1 MTETIARVPFWP
13 LAVPVFWGAAVVF
26 GLLVARHLRVLA
38 AVGPAAPVRPGE
50 IPRRLWAVI
59 DDALLQRRM
68 YRDRTAGLMHHAIF
82 WAFVLLTLGSA
93 NAVTGGLVELVVA
106 WPLDG
111 ALWAALTGAANL
123 VGLAALGAV
132 GVGLWRRLVSRPR
145 RLTLSR
151 SGVLI
156 LVWIGAIVTAELA
169 GQVFEAARFGPRPGG
184 VVGAVVGP
192 ALGGL
197 PADLLEAGFG
207 AAWWA
212 HVGLVS
218 GFLVYLP
225 LSKHFHIV
233 SAALNVFFRKLDPPG
248 RLPTLDLERTEGTY
262 GLRTLADLSW
272 KDLLDGF
279 TCTECGR
286 CQAACPANATGKPLD
301 PKALIMGL
309 RDLVDAVEARL
320 PLVPDGA
327 EVRERYGVRDAL
339 TPADLARPIV
349 GAAISEE
356 AVWDCLTCGACV
368 EACPV
373 RIEHVEKIVGLR
385 RNLVLEES
393 RFPAEIGPVFRALE
407 GQGNPWGL
415 PPGDRLGWAR
425 DLPVPVRTLAERAAA
440 GDLDRVEVI
449 YWVGCAAAYDPRA
462 ARVARAV
469 VTCLQA
475 AGVDLAV
482 LGTEES
488 CTGDPARR
496 MGNEYVYQLLATAN
510 VATLDRYRAAERTIV
525 TACPHCFNTLAN
537 EYPDLGGRY
546 RVEHHSVTL
555 ARLIEA
561 GRLPAPGDGG
571 PSGGARRLAFHDP
584 CYLAR
589 GNGVVEAPRRVLRSV
604 GGDLVE
610 LPRHGRQT
618 FCCGA
623 GGGRMWMEERRGTRV
638 NAERTQE
645 VVAAGVDTLAVGC
658 PFCLTM
664 LRDGLADAGRGP
676 GAAGQIEVLDLAE
689 LVAERLAAGSSAP
702 AASAAGAAQP
712 GSLLPQ

>member
-1 MTETIARVPFWP
+1 MTETLGRVPFWP
-13 LAVPVFWGAAVVF
+13 LAVPLFWGAAAVF
-26 GLLVARHLRVLA
+26 GLLVARHLRVFA
-38 AVGPAAPVRPGE
+38 AVGPAPPVRARE
-50 IPRRLWAVI
+50 IPRRLWSVV
-59 DDALLQRRM
+59 DDAILQRRM

-82 WAFVLLTLGSA
+82 WGFVLLTLGSA

-106 WPLDG
+106 WPVDG
-111 ALWAALTGAANL
+111 LVWAALTALANL
-123 VGLAALGAV
+123 AGLGVLFAV
-132 GVGLWRRLVSRPR
+132 GVGLWRRLVTRPR

-169 GQVFEAARFGPRPGG
+169 SQVFEAARFGPRPGSL
-184 VVGAVVGP
+184 VGAAAGGVLRTLSP
-192 ALGGL
+192 A
-197 PADLLEAGFG
+197 ALEASFG
-207 AAWWA
+207 IAWWA
-212 HVGLVS
+212 HIGLVS

-233 SAALNVFFRKLDPPG
+233 SAAINVFFRKLEPPG
-248 RLPTLDLERTEGTY
+248 RLPALDLEQSEGTF
-262 GLRTLADLSW
+262 GIRTLADLSW

-309 RDLVDAVEARL
+309 RDLVDEVETQL
-320 PLVPDGA
+320 PLIPDGA
-327 EVRERYGVRDAL
+327 EVRERYGPRDEL

-349 GAAISEE
+349 GTAISEA

-373 RIEHVEKIVGLR
+373 RIEHVDKIVGLR

-393 RFPAEIGPVFRALE
+393 RFPAELAGVFRGLE
-407 GQGNPWGL
+407 GQANPWGL
-415 PPGDRLGWAR
+415 PPADRLAWAR
-425 DLPVPVRTLAERAAA
+425 DLPEPVPTLAERAAA

-449 YWVGCAAAYDPRA
+449 YWVGCAASYDPRA

-469 VTCLQA
+469 VTCLRA
-475 AGVDLAV
+475 AGVDVAV

-496 MGNEYVYQLLATAN
+496 MGNEYVFQLLASAN
-510 VATLDRYRAAERTIV
+510 VATLDRYGASERTIV

-537 EYPDLGGRY
+537 EYPDFGGRY

-561 GRLPAPGDGG
+561 GRLPAPDGRWR
-571 PSGGARRLAFHDP
+571 GGRVAFHDP

-589 GNGVVEAPRRVLRSV
+589 QNGIVDAPRRVLRTV
-604 GGDLVE
+604 ATDLVE
-610 LPRHGRQT
+610 LPRHGRET

-623 GGGRMWMEERRGTRV
+623 GGGRMWMEEQRGTRV
-638 NAERTQE
+638 NAERTRE
-645 VVAAGVDTLAVGC
+645 VVEAGVETLAVGC

-664 LRDGLADAGRGP
+664 LRDGVADAGRGP
-676 GAAGQIEVLDLAE
+676 GTAAEIAVLDLAE
-689 LVAERLAAGSSAP
+689 LVAERLAAERGPDSTKAP
-702 AASAAGAAQP
+702 PALQP
-712 GSLLPQ
+712 GSFAPQ

>member
-1 MTETIARVPFWP
+1 VTETLARVPLWP
-13 LAVPVFWGAAVVF
+13 LAIPVFWGAAAVF
-26 GLLVARHLRVLA
+26 ALLVARHLRVFA
-38 AVGPAAPVRPGE
+38 AVSPGVSVRPHE
-50 IPRRLWAVI
+50 VPRRLWSVVE
-59 DDALLQRRM
+59 DALLQRRM

-82 WAFVLLTLGSA
+82 WAFVFLTVGSA

-106 WPLDG
+106 WPLG
-111 ALWAALTGAANL
+111 GILWAALTALAN
-123 VGLAALGAV
+123 LAALGALAAV
-132 GVGLWRRLVSRPR
+132 GVALWRRLVTRPR

-151 SGVLI
+151 SGLLI

-169 GQVFEAARFGPRPGG
+169 SQSFEAARFGPRPGG
-184 VVGAVVGP
+184 FVGAVVGP
-192 ALGGL
+192 ALDGL
-197 PADLLEAGFG
+197 PVGLLETGF
-207 AAWWA
+207 ALAWWA

-218 GFLVYLP
+218 AFLVYLP
-225 LSKHFHIV
+225 GSKHFHIV
-233 SAALNVFFRKLDPPG
+233 TAAVNVFLRKLDPPG
-248 RLPTLDLERTEGTY
+248 RLPTLDLERTEGTF
-262 GLRTLADLSW
+262 GLRTVADLSW
-272 KDLLDGF
+272 KDLLDGL

-286 CQAACPANATGKPLD
+286 CMAACPANATGKPLD

-309 RDLVDAVEARL
+309 RDLLDEVEVGL

-327 EVRERYGVRDAL
+327 EVRERTGGRL
-339 TPADLARPIV
+339 GPSPADLARPIV

-393 RFPAEIGPVFRALE
+393 RFPAELHPVFRALE
-407 GQGNPWGL
+407 GQANPWGL
-415 PPGDRLGWAR
+415 PPTERLAWMR
-425 DLPVPVRTLAERAAA
+425 DLPEPVATLAERAAR

-469 VTCLQA
+469 VTCLRA
-475 AGVDLAV
+475 AGVDVAV

-496 MGNEYVYQLLATAN
+496 LGNEYVFQLLAAAN
-510 VATLDRYRAAERTIV
+510 VAALDRYGAAERTIV

-546 RVEHHSVTL
+546 RVEHHSVTI
-555 ARLIEA
+555 ARLIDE
-561 GRLPAPGDGG
+561 GRLPAPAAASAD
-571 PSGGARRLAFHDP
+571 RRRIAFHDP

-589 GNGVVEAPRRVLRSV
+589 GNGIVEAPRRVLERV
-604 GGDLVE
+604 GGELVE
-610 LPRHGRQT
+610 LPRHGRAT

-623 GGGRMWMEERRGTRV
+623 GGGRMWMEEQRGTRI
-638 NAERTQE
+638 NAERTRE
-645 VVAAGVDTLAVGC
+645 VVAAGAETLAVGC

-676 GAAGQIEVLDLAE
+676 GSPDEIAVLDVAE
-689 LVAERLAAGSSAP
+689 LVAERLAAPVS
-702 AASAAGAAQP
+702 
-712 GSLLPQ
+712 

>member
-1 MTETIARVPFWP
+1 MTETLVRVPGWP
-13 LAVPVFWGAAVVF
+13 LAVPLFWGAAVVF

-38 AVGPAAPVRPGE
+38 AVAPAPPVRARE
-50 IPRRLWAVI
+50 IPRRLWSVV

-68 YRDRTAGLMHHAIF
+68 YRDRTAALMHHAIF
-82 WAFVLLTLGSA
+82 WGFVLLTVGSA
-93 NAVTGGLVELVVA
+93 NAVTAGLVELVLA

-111 ALWAALTGAANL
+111 LLWAVLTALANA
-123 VGLAALGAV
+123 AALGVLVAV
-132 GVGLWRRLVSRPR
+132 AVGLWRRLVSRPK
-145 RLTLSR
+145 RLTLSW
-151 SGVLI
+151 SGLLI

-169 GQVFEAARFGPRPGG
+169 TQVFEAARFGPRPGG
-184 VVGAVVGP
+184 LVGALVGP
-192 ALGGL
+192 SLAGL
-197 PADLLEAGFG
+197 PLGLLEAGFG
-207 AAWWA
+207 LAWWA

-225 LSKHFHIV
+225 GSKHFHIV
-233 SAALNVFFRKLDPPG
+233 TAALNVFLRKLEPPG
-248 RLPTLDLERTEGTY
+248 RLPTLDLERTEGSF
-262 GLRTLADLSW
+262 GLRTLGDLSW
-272 KDLLDGF
+272 KDLLDGL

-286 CQAACPANATGKPLD
+286 CQAVCPANATGKPLD
-301 PKALIMGL
+301 PKGLVMGL
-309 RDLVDAVEARL
+309 RDLLDEVEGRL

-327 EVRERYGVRDAL
+327 EVRERFGVRDAP
-339 TPADLARPIV
+339 TAADLARPIV

-373 RIEHVEKIVGLR
+373 RIEHVDKIVGLR

-393 RFPAEIGPVFRALE
+393 RFPSELAGVFRGLE
-407 GQGNPWGL
+407 GQANPWGL
-415 PPGDRLGWAR
+415 PRSERIAWMR
-425 DLPVPVRTLAERAAA
+425 DLAVPVRTLAERAAA

-469 VTCLQA
+469 VTCLRA
-475 AGVDLAV
+475 AGLDVAV

-496 MGNEYVYQLLATAN
+496 LGNEYVFQLLAAAN
-510 VATLDRYRAAERTIV
+510 VAALDRYGAAERTIV

-546 RVEHHSVTL
+546 LVEHHSVL
-555 ARLIEA
+555 IARLIEE
-561 GRLPAPGDGG
+561 GRLPAPDD
-571 PSGGARRLAFHDP
+571 GARLGGRVAFHDP

-589 GNGVVEAPRRVLRSV
+589 ANGIVEAPRRILRAV
-604 GGDLVE
+604 GADLAE
-610 LPRHGRQT
+610 LPRHGRGT

-623 GGGRMWMEERRGTRV
+623 GGGRMWMEEQRGTRV
-638 NAERTQE
+638 NAERTRE
-645 VVAAGVDTLAVGC
+645 VVEAGAETLAVGC

-676 GAAGQIEVLDLAE
+676 GSEAEIPVVDLAE
-689 LVAERLAAGSSAP
+689 LVAARLSSGAGF
-702 AASAAGAAQP
+702 ASV
-712 GSLLPQ
+712 

>member
-1 MTETIARVPFWP
+1 MTETIARVPLWP
-13 LAVPVFWGAAVVF
+13 LAVPLFWGAAVLF

-38 AVGPAAPVRPGE
+38 AVGPAMPVRPRE
-50 IPRRLWAVI
+50 VPRRLWSVVE
-59 DDALLQRRM
+59 DALLQRRM

-93 NAVTGGLVELVVA
+93 NAVTGGLVELVLA

-111 ALWAALTGAANL
+111 VVWAALTALAN
-123 VGLAALGAV
+123 LAALGALAAV
-132 GVGLWRRLVSRPR
+132 GVALWRRLVVRPS

-151 SGVLI
+151 SGLLI
-156 LVWIGAIVTAELA
+156 LVWIAAIVLAELA
-169 GQVFEAARFGPRPGG
+169 NETFEAARFGARPG
-184 VVGAVVGP
+184 
-192 ALGGL
+192 ALVAAALAPLVGGL
-197 PADLLEAGFG
+197 PTAVLEAGFG
-207 AAWWA
+207 LAWWA

-218 GFLVYLP
+218 AFLVYLP
-225 LSKHFHIV
+225 VSKHFHIV
-233 SAALNVFFRKLDPPG
+233 SAAVNVFLRKLEPPG
-248 RLPTLDLERTEGTY
+248 RLPTLDLERTEGTF
-262 GLRTLADLSW
+262 GLRTVADLSW
-272 KDLLDGF
+272 KDLLDGL

-309 RDLVDAVEARL
+309 RHLVDEVETRL
-320 PLVPDGA
+320 ALVPDGA
-327 EVRERYGVRDAL
+327 EVRERLGAPVGP

-393 RFPAEIGPVFRALE
+393 RFPGELAPVFRALE
-407 GQGNPWGL
+407 GQANPWGL
-415 PPGDRLGWAR
+415 PPTERLAWMR
-425 DLPVPVRTLAERAAA
+425 DLPEPVPTLAERAAR

-469 VTCLQA
+469 VTCLRA
-475 AGVDLAV
+475 AGVDVAV

-496 MGNEYVYQLLATAN
+496 LGNEYVFQLLAASN
-510 VATLDRYRAAERTIV
+510 VAALDRYGAADRTIV

-546 RVEHHSVTL
+546 RVEHHSVMI
-555 ARLIEA
+555 ARLIDE
-561 GRLPAPGDGG
+561 GRLPAPTDGTAG
-571 PSGGARRLAFHDP
+571 SGRRLAFHDP

-589 GNGVVEAPRRVLRSV
+589 GNGIVDAPRRVLRSV
-604 GGDLVE
+604 GGELVE
-610 LPRHGRQT
+610 LPRHGSAT

-623 GGGRMWMEERRGTRV
+623 GGGRMWMEEQRGTRV
-638 NAERTQE
+638 NAERTRE
-645 VVAAGVDTLAVGC
+645 VIEAGVETLAVGC

-676 GAAGQIEVLDLAE
+676 GSAAEIAVLDLAE
-689 LVAERLAAGSSAP
+689 LVAERLAAAGGRV
-702 AASAAGAAQP
+702 AAAR
-712 GSLLPQ
+712 